1 MLIHGTNKN
10 VIVSFIARINEL
22 KLKVV
27 QIDTR
32 INQLEK
38 NVEIQMEKENKW
50 QKKNKSFGTVHS
62 KHVHK
67 RKCIHGIEVVRRP
80 NDNNLRKFEEQKKS
94 IVNLNH
100 SLESI
105 KATTRKEFEKLEAS
119 IQTVQYGLLNGLGV
133 IFELFNLTWLQKFL
147 WVKHLVRNF

>member
-38 NVEIQMEKENKW
+38 NVEIQMEKENK
-50 QKKNKSFGTVHS
+50 
-62 KHVHK
+62 
-67 RKCIHGIEVVRRP
+67 
-80 NDNNLRKFEEQKKS
+80 
-94 IVNLNH
+94 
-100 SLESI
+100 
-105 KATTRKEFEKLEAS
+105 
-119 IQTVQYGLLNGLGV
+119 
-133 IFELFNLTWLQKFL
+133 
-147 WVKHLVRNF
+147 